1 MHRIKINITG
11 FLIFFRSLLREI
23 HYIKIVSNVIKQSHN
38 WTNNLL
44 LLFYLI
50 N

>member
-1 MHRIKINITG
+1 MRRIKINITG
-11 FLIFFRSLLREI
+11 FLIFLRSLLEK
-23 HYIKIVSNVIKQSHN
+23 YITKIMSNVIKQSHN